1 MGVRGLT
8 TFIAQHANRYLDPHE
23 LHDCNLV
30 IDGDNLC
37 SQLYKQCDKG
47 LSAFGGNYDD
57 FFRNVVEFFAMLKK
71 CNVTPY
77 VLLDGGYEM
86 RKMKTTKERLR
97 SRISVIKYIIPLES
111 YMALP
116 LMMREVFVSATK
128 SCNVKVY
135 RCFFEADNEIGK
147 EYSFILIFFSNLK
160 FYSNFGEKTQLP
172 GVEL

>member
-8 TFIAQHANRYLDPHE
+8 TFIAQHASRYLDPHE
-23 LHDCNLV
+23 LRDCNLV

-37 SQLYKQCDKG
+37 TQLYKQCDSG
-47 LSAFGGNYDD
+47 LSAFGGNYDEY
-57 FFRNVVEFFAMLKK
+57 FRTVVEFFAMLRK

-97 SRISVIKYIIPLES
+97 SRIAVIKYIIPLES
-111 YMALP
+111 YMAMP
-116 LMMREVFVSATK
+116 LMMREVFVSAAK

-135 RCFFEADNEIGK
+135 RCFFEADNEIGELIIK
-147 EYSFILIFFSNLK
+147 LKILNSDFEIS
-160 FYSNFGEKTQLP
+160 
-172 GVEL
+172 